1 MIKNRKNYS
10 TDPIEP
16 LFYIFLGQDL
26 NEDEN
31 CFLNYTNK
39 MNGYYVDS
47 NAESDSTQTKFTYDE
62 FQQAKKDLS
71 NLWFGDED
79 DCLIPVGEIDD
90 LKNENKATI
99 GFVNDDGK
107 FEKLLE
113 VDKFLKDEPEGMR
126 AMKDVMS
133 DND

>member
-1 MIKNRKNYS
+1 MKDKLY
-10 TDPIEP
+10 
-16 LFYIFLGQDL
+16 YIFLGQDL

-39 MNGYYVDS
+39 VNGYYVDS
-47 NAESDSTQTKFTYDE
+47 NVESDSTQTKFTYDE

-71 NLWFGDED
+71 NFWFGDED

-99 GFVNDDGK
+99 GVINDDGK

-113 VDKFLKDEPEGMR
+113 VDEFLKDEPEGMWGIEEVE
-126 AMKDVMS
+126 DQ
-133 DND
+133 

>member
-1 MIKNRKNYS
+1 MKDKLY
-10 TDPIEP
+10 
-16 LFYIFLGQDL
+16 YIFLGQDL

-39 MNGYYVDS
+39 VNGYYVDS
-47 NAESDSTQTKFTYDE
+47 NVESDTTQTKFTYDE
-62 FQQAKKDLS
+62 FKRVKKDLP
-71 NLWFGDED
+71 NLLLDD

-90 LKNENKATI
+90 LKNENKAAI

-113 VDKFLKDEPEGMR
+113 VEDQ
-126 AMKDVMS
+126 
-133 DND
+133 

>member
-1 MIKNRKNYS
+1 MKDKLY
-10 TDPIEP
+10 
-16 LFYIFLGQDL
+16 YIFLGQDL

-39 MNGYYVDS
+39 VNGYYVDS
-47 NAESDSTQTKFTYDE
+47 NVESDTTQTKFTYDE
-62 FQQAKKDLS
+62 FRQAKKDLS

-79 DCLIPVGEIDD
+79 YCLIPVGEIDD

-99 GFVNDDGK
+99 GVINDDGK

-113 VDKFLKDEPEGMR
+113 VEDQ
-126 AMKDVMS
+126 
-133 DND
+133 

>member
-1 MIKNRKNYS
+1 MIKNRKKYS

-39 MNGYYVDS
+39 VNGYYVDS
-47 NAESDSTQTKFTYDE
+47 KYESDSTQTKFTKQE
-62 FQQAKKDLS
+62 V
-71 NLWFGDED
+71 E
-79 DCLIPVGEIDD
+79 LIRKRLKWLLIDD
-90 LKNENKATI
+90 
-99 GFVNDDGK
+99 DDVVPVV
-107 FEKLLE
+107 E
-113 VDKFLKDEPEGMR
+113 VDEG
-126 AMKDVMS
+126 VVS